1 MSLSLCIPPL
11 CYGASS
17 GSVSASGENITHDG
31 RSVADQSGIFAGRA
45 GFAVTTGNHTQ
56 LDGAVI
62 ASTAT
67 PDKNSLDT
75 GTLGFSNIHNES
87 QTSGNSYTVA
97 LSGSAGGSGKGEN
110 RNLTPAI
117 GIGHADES
125 RSGTTSSAVSGG
137 SIVIRNPE
145 GQKQDI
151 ADLSRDT
158 ADAHHGVDVNG
169 DVQKVRDNLAVQ
181 SEGAALASSA
191 LDAYGKY
198 AEQKARASNAA
209 LGAKL
214 AAEGKLQG
222 DTPQEQ
228 EAFLKTQPGYQ
239 NTEYGP
245 GSDFWTKGSAAA
257 GLLAGAPG
265 GNLKAGAAAGAAPL
279 LASLVKEQKDST
291 ARAALHGIVAA
302 ALTQL
307 SGGHGADGLKAGTIG
322 AITASEMTGH
332 LVSALYGDKKPGD
345 LTADEKRLVSS
356 LVSIAGGLAG
366 AAVTDGN
373 LSMAAVGANTA
384 RVEVENNSLS
394 PGHDEE
400 ELEKEHGDRLPKV
413 YNVARLGVLFDEDGK
428 PLPGTAGLGIGAVP
442 IRPGGAIEG
451 KSAPKVPPKLQPF
464 TNPAQGPV
472 IPDGW
477 LSKPGRTPGSSIY
490 YPPNTD
496 PSNPGSTYIRV
507 MPSGSTPVPGLEN
520 GYWISVK
527 NGQPINPATGG
538 TGTRG
543 ETHVPLP
550 SDTMPPKR

>member
-1 MSLSLCIPPL
+1 
-11 CYGASS
+11 
-17 GSVSASGENITHDG
+17 
-31 RSVADQSGIFAGRA
+31 
-45 GFAVTTGNHTQ
+45 
-56 LDGAVI
+56 
-62 ASTAT
+62 
-67 PDKNSLDT
+67 
-75 GTLGFSNIHNES
+75 
-87 QTSGNSYTVA
+87 VA

-257 GLLAGAPG
+257 GLLAGALG

-307 SGGHGADGLKAGTIG
+307 SGGHGADGLKAGAIG

-384 RVEVENNSLS
+384 RVEVENNSLGALGAAEAAANTAAAVAGATGNGS
-394 PGHDEE
+394 KGSAN
-400 ELEKEHGDRLPKV
+400 GDSWDTG
-413 YNVARLGVLFDEDGK
+413 ASCE
-428 PLPGTAGLGIGAVP
+428 GTREQCAV
-442 IRPGGAIEG
+442 R
-451 KSAPKVPPKLQPF
+451 
-464 TNPAQGPV
+464 
-472 IPDGW
+472 
-477 LSKPGRTPGSSIY
+477 
-490 YPPNTD
+490 D
-496 PSNPGSTYIRV
+496 PSRD
-507 MPSGSTPVPGLEN
+507 
-520 GYWISVK
+520 
-527 NGQPINPATGG
+527 
-538 TGTRG
+538 GTRG
-543 ETHVPLP
+543 GHTELPIADKDPTGGRLENPTPTENTVTTLTTPDQSDKNVSSNTGNPDGAPSNNVNTTTTPISDGSNKDDLAYLSGDTKYVP
-550 SDTMPPKR
+550 SPKHAEGGWGTPMV